1 MQQRLSRLAII
12 TAIGMYLVL
21 LAGALVTKTESGRG
35 CGDDWPLCN
44 GKFVPAYTI
53 ESMVEYSHRF
63 VTGIEG
69 IFVLATVIA
78 VWKWRGHD
86 KLAKAYSA
94 GALFFT
100 VLQALLG
107 AAAVMWPQSDAAL
120 ALHFGFSLLAVTCCV
135 LLVFALS
142 PTANHNRGIG
152 AVTVTPGFRWLVWG
166 TTLYSYLVIYL
177 GAYVRHTASQGGCI
191 GWPLCNGQVVPE
203 LSGATGIAFTHRVA
217 AMILFV
223 LIFIIFWQSRQT
235 YLKGTAIQN
244 VSSWVL
250 GLTTAQV
257 LSGGMVVLTLG
268 SDWHLLASLL
278 HTTFITADF
287 AMMFYLSICVR
298 ASKASYQTIGGAL

>member
-1 MQQRLSRLAII
+1 MQQRLSRLALV

-69 IFVLATVIA
+69 ILVLATAIA
-78 VWKWRGHD
+78 VWRWRKED
-86 KLAKAYSA
+86 KFAKAYA
-94 GALFFT
+94 GGALFFT

-142 PTANHNRGIG
+142 PAANREHASG
-152 AVTVTPGFRWLVWG
+152 AVSATPGFRYLVWG
-166 TTLYSYLVIYL
+166 TTIYSYVVIYL
-177 GAYVRHTASQGGCI
+177 GAYVRHTASQGGCLD
-191 GWPLCNGQVVPE
+191 WPLCNGQVIPE
-203 LSGATGIAFTHRVA
+203 LEGATRIAFTHRLA
-217 AMILFV
+217 ALILFI
-223 LIFIIFWQSRQT
+223 LILVIFWQSRQA
-235 YLKGTAIQN
+235 YLKGTIIQRIAA
-244 VSSWVL
+244 WVC

-257 LSGGMVVLTLG
+257 LSGGLVVLTIG
-268 SDWHLLASLL
+268 SDWHLLSSLM
-278 HTTFITADF
+278 HTTFITGDF
-287 AMMFYLSICVR
+287 ALMFYLSICVR
-298 ASKASYQTIGGAL
+298 SNRPAYQTIGGAL